1 MSQRAS
7 HKLGAQFSV
16 TISMDGSR
24 QEPEEQKHQS
34 DSNQSVT
41 ASGFT
46 SGHRPAQSPTPSFQ
60 SHGKGR

>member
-34 DSNQSVT
+34 GLESISDRVRVHV
-41 ASGFT
+41 G
-46 SGHRPAQSPTPSFQ
+46 PPTCTISDPLIPIS
-60 SHGKGR
+60 R